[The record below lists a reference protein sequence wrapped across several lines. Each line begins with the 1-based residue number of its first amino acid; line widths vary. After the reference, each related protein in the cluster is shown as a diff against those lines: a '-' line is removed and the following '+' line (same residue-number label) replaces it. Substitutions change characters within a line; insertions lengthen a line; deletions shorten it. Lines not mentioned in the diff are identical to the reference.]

1 MVTRSARDTHPAGQE
16 WQLSPWAC
24 LVSDQ
29 PQRGGPRPNS
39 HCTLSR
45 PIFYNWIHMD
55 TDTNSPIHAGAKS
68 TLSYSPTQRA
78 ITHTHTH
85 ASTRPGLAGHRGTTS
100 REPGSSPTPGES
112 QAQASAPLSQPPIQ
126 RGRPG
131 PRTGRLQSAVTCG
144 QITHG
149 HPCSDPPPHRI
160 CRTPGHTHAG
170 PGLPRRLH
178 SKPDDSSLVGHPVHC
193 RVLSSTPSH
202 HPLDANSSPN
212 PHWLQPK
219 MPPDTV
225 GCPPGGKT
233 HPHP

>member
-78 ITHTHTH
+78 ITHTHTCKH
-85 ASTRPGLAGHRGTTS
+85 TPWPSWSQRHYQPRARLIPNPWGESGTSFSSSVTASHTKGPSWAKNRAPAVSCHLQSDHTRPSLLRPSPAQDLPYSWPHTCWTRASPPPALKAGRFLAG
-100 REPGSSPTPGES
+100 
-112 QAQASAPLSQPPIQ
+112 
-126 RGRPG
+126 G
-131 PRTGRLQSAVTCG
+131 PSCTL
-144 QITHG
+144 
-149 HPCSDPPPHRI
+149 
-160 CRTPGHTHAG
+160 
-170 PGLPRRLH
+170 
-178 SKPDDSSLVGHPVHC
+178 
-193 RVLSSTPSH
+193 
-202 HPLDANSSPN
+202 
-212 PHWLQPK
+212 
-219 MPPDTV
+219 
-225 GCPPGGKT
+225 
-233 HPHP
+233 